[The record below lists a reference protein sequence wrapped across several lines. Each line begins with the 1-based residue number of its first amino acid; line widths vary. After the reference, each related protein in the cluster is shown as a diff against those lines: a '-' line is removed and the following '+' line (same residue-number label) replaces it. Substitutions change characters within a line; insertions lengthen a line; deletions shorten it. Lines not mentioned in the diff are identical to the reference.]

1 MALLN
6 ANTISP
12 EERELQ
18 KKRKELAEIE
28 SELAQR
34 ELDLATLQAEIN
46 AFERQYLRVVGVRYA
61 ELDEVRARIAEARAR
76 LRPGDRRA
84 REEAEETANRARESA
99 QEAASVSEE
108 EARSKFKPS
117 SELKKLYREM
127 ARLLHPD
134 LATEPNERDRRHAF
148 MVQLNLAFEKGDEA
162 RMQEILQEWKAGPQ
176 QVEGGGVGAELVRV
190 IRKIAQAEERISA
203 IGDQIESL
211 LESEVYQLY
220 LKVEKSAIEGKDL
233 LAEMAQEVEAEIQ
246 AVKVEG
252 FDVLWRVVARTGG
265 TE

>member
-18 KKRKELAEIE
+18 KKRNELTEIE

-46 AFERQYLRVVGVRYA
+46 AFERQYLSVVGARYA
-61 ELDEVRARIAEARAR
+61 ELDEVRAHIAEARAR
-76 LRPGDRRA
+76 LRPDDRRA
-84 REEAEETANRARESA
+84 REEAEETANRAQESA

-108 EARSKFKPS
+108 DAHSKFKPS
-117 SELKKLYREM
+117 NDLKKLYREM

-134 LATEPNERDRRHAF
+134 LATEPQERDRRHTF
-148 MVQLNLAFEKGDEA
+148 MVQLNLAFEKGDEE
-162 RMQEILQEWKAGPQ
+162 RMRIILQEWEAGPQ
-176 QVEGGGVGAELVRV
+176 QTEAGGIGAELVRV

-203 IGDQIESL
+203 IGAQIESL
-211 LESEVYQLY
+211 LESEIYQL
-220 LKVEKSAIEGKDL
+220 
-233 LAEMAQEVEAEIQ
+233 
-246 AVKVEG
+246 
-252 FDVLWRVVARTGG
+252 F
-265 TE
+265 